1 MCSLAHT
8 YAGMMH
14 NGNMSI
20 SSIET
25 PTSILSAPLG
35 RGSISGATPMATHY
49 SRVRQKDGHSS
60 TERHRRYMV
69 PLLDRRPHS
78 VRGWLYQRR
87 LAEPHVCWGAL
98 MCVTRFIIERRKKA
112 LFDTKSSARFTGRPR
127 HAASAQGQHSAWY
140 PRTEARPSFVLLLN
154 CVRRSHGQ
162 FLGRVQGR

>member
-1 MCSLAHT
+1 
-8 YAGMMH
+8 MMH
-14 NGNMSI
+14 NGNMPI
-20 SSIET
+20 SSIGI
-25 PTSILSAPLG
+25 PTSILSPVGARLNLG
-35 RGSISGATPMATHY
+35 RHSYGHTLQH
-49 SRVRQKDGHSS
+49 RVRQKDGHSS

-78 VRGWLYQRR
+78 VRGWLYHRR